1 MDNNKKLS
9 TPLPIDSPLLRRGR
23 ERLFR
28 ASNLLIQK
36 IKEFE
41 GLRLVAYKP
50 TKAERWYTIGYGH
63 SAGDVRA
70 GMRIT
75 EEKAEE
81 LLRRDLFF
89 VEKFINGIPKVQTQ
103 GQFDALVSFT
113 YNVGI
118 GKLKASTLLKKIM
131 HDAPTAEIQREFM
144 KWVYSGGKKLDGLVK
159 RRRWEAERWGDA

>member
-1 MDNNKKLS
+1 MMK
-9 TPLPIDSPLLRRGR
+9 I
-23 ERLFR
+23 R
-28 ASNLLIQK
+28 ASDTLISK
-36 IKEFE
+36 LKEFE

-50 TKAERWYTIGYGH
+50 TKAERWWTIGYGH

-70 GMRIT
+70 GMRIN

-89 VEKFINGIPKVQTQ
+89 VERFINGIPKVQTQ

-113 YNVGI
+113 YNVGV
-118 GKLKASTLLKKIM
+118 GNLKKSTLLKKIM

-144 KWVYSGGKKLDGLVK
+144 KWVYSGGKRLDGLVK
-159 RRRWEAERWGDA
+159 RRRWEAERWAE

>member
-1 MDNNKKLS
+1 MK
-9 TPLPIDSPLLRRGR
+9 
-23 ERLFR
+23 FR
-28 ASNLLIQK
+28 ASKLLIQK
-36 IKEFE
+36 LKEFE

-75 EEKAEE
+75 EGNAEE
-81 LLRRDLFF
+81 LLKRDLFF
-89 VEKFINGIPKVQTQ
+89 VEKFINGIPKVKTQ

-113 YNVGI
+113 YNVGV
-118 GKLKASTLLKKIM
+118 GTLKKSTLLKKIM

-144 KWVYSGGKKLDGLVK
+144 KWVYSGGKRLDGLVK
-159 RRRWEAERWGDA
+159 RRRWEAQRWRE

>member
-1 MDNNKKLS
+1 M
-9 TPLPIDSPLLRRGR
+9 
-23 ERLFR
+23 RLR

-36 IKEFE
+36 LKEFE

-50 TKAERWYTIGYGH
+50 TKAERWWTIGYGH

-81 LLRRDLFF
+81 LLKRDLYY
-89 VEKFINGIPKVQTQ
+89 VEKFVNGIPKVQTQ
-103 GQFDALVSFT
+103 GQFDALVSFA
-113 YNVGI
+113 YNVGV
-118 GKLKASTLLKKIM
+118 GNLKRSTLLKKIM

-144 KWVYSGGKKLDGLVK
+144 KWVYSGGKKLGGLVT
-159 RRRWEAERWGDA
+159 RRQWEAERWAE

>member
-1 MDNNKKLS
+1 M
-9 TPLPIDSPLLRRGR
+9 
-23 ERLFR
+23 RLR

-36 IKEFE
+36 LKEFE

-50 TKAERWYTIGYGH
+50 TKAERWWTIGYGH

-70 GMRIT
+70 GMRIN

-113 YNVGI
+113 YNVGV
-118 GKLKASTLLKKIM
+118 GKLKRSTLLKKIM
-131 HDAPTAEIQREFM
+131 HDASTIEIQREFM

-159 RRRWEAERWGDA
+159 RRRWEAERYGL

>member
-1 MDNNKKLS
+1 MKM
-9 TPLPIDSPLLRRGR
+9 
-23 ERLFR
+23 RLR

-36 IKEFE
+36 LKEFE

-75 EEKAEE
+75 KEKAEE

-89 VEKFINGIPKVQTQ
+89 VERFVNGIPKVKTQ

-113 YNVGI
+113 YNVGV
-118 GKLKASTLLKKIM
+118 GNLKKSTLLKKIM

-144 KWVYSGGKKLDGLVK
+144 KWVKSGGKQLAGLVK
-159 RRRWEAERWGDA
+159 RRRWESERWVE

>member
-1 MDNNKKLS
+1 MKY
-9 TPLPIDSPLLRRGR
+9 
-23 ERLFR
+23 R
-28 ASNLLIQK
+28 ASDTLISK
-36 IKEFE
+36 LKAFE

-63 SAGDVRA
+63 SAGDVKA
-70 GMRIT
+70 GMRIN

-81 LLRRDLFF
+81 LLKRDLFF
-89 VEKFINGIPKVQTQ
+89 VEKFINGIPKIKTQ

-131 HDAPTAEIQREFM
+131 HDASTAEIQREFM
-144 KWVYSGGKKLDGLVK
+144 KWVYSGGKKLDGLVR
-159 RRRWEAERWGDA
+159 RRRWEAERYGL

>member
-1 MDNNKKLS
+1 MK
-9 TPLPIDSPLLRRGR
+9 
-23 ERLFR
+23 FR
-28 ASNLLIQK
+28 ASDTLISK
-36 IKEFE
+36 LKAFE

-70 GMRIT
+70 GMCIT
-75 EEKAEE
+75 EDRAEE
-81 LLRRDLFF
+81 LLRRDLYF
-89 VEKFINGIPKVQTQ
+89 VEKFVNGIPKVRTQ

-113 YNVGI
+113 YNVGV
-118 GKLKASTLLKKIM
+118 GNLKKSTLLKKIM

-159 RRRWEAERWGDA
+159 RRRWEAERWTE

>member
-1 MDNNKKLS
+1 MK
-9 TPLPIDSPLLRRGR
+9 
-23 ERLFR
+23 FR
-28 ASNLLIQK
+28 ASDTLISK
-36 IKEFE
+36 LKEFE

-63 SAGDVRA
+63 SAADVRG

-81 LLRRDLFF
+81 LLKRDIFF
-89 VEKFINGIPKVQTQ
+89 VERFINGIPKVRTQ

-113 YNVGI
+113 YNVGV
-118 GKLKASTLLKKIM
+118 GNLKRSTLLKKIM

-144 KWVYSGGKKLDGLVK
+144 KWVYSGGNKLDGLVR
-159 RRRWEAERWGDA
+159 RRRWEAERYGL

>member
-1 MDNNKKLS
+1 MKMKL
-9 TPLPIDSPLLRRGR
+9 
-23 ERLFR
+23 R

-36 IKEFE
+36 LKEFE

-70 GMRIT
+70 GMRIN

-89 VEKFINGIPKVQTQ
+89 VEKFVNGIPKVKTQ
-103 GQFDALVSFT
+103 GQFDALVSFA
-113 YNVGI
+113 YNVGV

-131 HDAPTAEIQREFM
+131 HDAPTAEIQKEFLR
-144 KWVYSGGKKLDGLVK
+144 WTTSGGKRLAGLVK
-159 RRRWEAERWGDA
+159 RRRWEAESYAL

>member
-1 MDNNKKLS
+1 MKLRTS
-9 TPLPIDSPLLRRGR
+9 
-23 ERLFR
+23 E
-28 ASNLLIQK
+28 LLIQK
-36 IKEFE
+36 LKKFE

-63 SAGDVRA
+63 SAGDVKA

-81 LLRRDLFF
+81 LLKRDLFF
-89 VEKFINGIPKVQTQ
+89 VERFINGIPKVKMQ

-118 GKLKASTLLKKIM
+118 GNLKRSTLLKKIM
-131 HDAPTAEIQREFM
+131 HDAPTAEIQREFL
-144 KWVYSGGKKLDGLVK
+144 KWVYSGGKELGGLVA
-159 RRRWEAERWGDA
+159 RRMWEAERWAE

>member
-1 MDNNKKLS
+1 MNYELKIMNYHKLVNLKTKKMKY
-9 TPLPIDSPLLRRGR
+9 
-23 ERLFR
+23 R

-36 IKEFE
+36 LKGFE

-75 EEKAEE
+75 KEKAEE

-89 VEKFINGIPKVQTQ
+89 VERFVNGIPKVQTQ
-103 GQFDALVSFT
+103 GQFDALVSFA
-113 YNVGI
+113 YNVGV

-131 HDAPTAEIQREFM
+131 HDAPKTEIQKEFLR
-144 KWVYSGGKKLDGLVK
+144 WATSGGKRLAGLVK
-159 RRRWEAERWGDA
+159 RRSWEAERWAE

>member
-1 MDNNKKLS
+1 M
-9 TPLPIDSPLLRRGR
+9 
-23 ERLFR
+23 RLR

-36 IKEFE
+36 LKECE

-50 TKAERWYTIGYGH
+50 TKAERWWTIGYGH

-70 GMRIT
+70 GMRIN

-81 LLRRDLFF
+81 LLKRDLFF
-89 VEKFINGIPKVQTQ
+89 VEKCVNGIPKVKTQ

-118 GKLKASTLLKKIM
+118 GKLKASTLLNKIM
-131 HDAPTAEIQREFM
+131 HDAPTAEIQREFI
-144 KWVYSGGKKLDGLVK
+144 KWVYSGGKRLDGLVK
-159 RRRWEAERWGDA
+159 RRRWEAQRWAE

>member
-1 MDNNKKLS
+1 MK
-9 TPLPIDSPLLRRGR
+9 
-23 ERLFR
+23 FR
-28 ASNLLIQK
+28 ASDTLISK

-50 TKAERWYTIGYGH
+50 TKAERWWTIGYGH

-70 GMRIT
+70 GMRIN

-81 LLRRDLFF
+81 LLNRDLFF
-89 VEKFINGIPKVQTQ
+89 VERFINGIPKVKTQ
-103 GQFDALVSFT
+103 GQFDALISFT
-113 YNVGI
+113 YNVGV
-118 GKLKASTLLKKIM
+118 GNLKKSTLLKKIM

-159 RRRWEAERWGDA
+159 RRRWEAERWAE